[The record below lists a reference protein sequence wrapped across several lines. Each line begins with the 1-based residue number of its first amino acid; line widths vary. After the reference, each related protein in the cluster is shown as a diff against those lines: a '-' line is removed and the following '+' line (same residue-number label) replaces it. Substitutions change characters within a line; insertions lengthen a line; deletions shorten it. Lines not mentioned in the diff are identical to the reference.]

1 LKCPGCGGELVKRWK
16 NASRYECR
24 NPTCAV
30 IEVRVVGKGDAK
42 EFIVLRD
49 AAMSKRP
56 SFEASRRRK
65 VEWTRRK
72 RLGRS

>member
-30 IEVRVVGKGDAK
+30 IEVRVVGKGVDK
-42 EFIVLRD
+42 KFIVLRD

-56 SFEASRRRK
+56 LFEASRRRK
-65 VEWTRRK
+65 VKRARRK
-72 RLGRS
+72 RLRRS